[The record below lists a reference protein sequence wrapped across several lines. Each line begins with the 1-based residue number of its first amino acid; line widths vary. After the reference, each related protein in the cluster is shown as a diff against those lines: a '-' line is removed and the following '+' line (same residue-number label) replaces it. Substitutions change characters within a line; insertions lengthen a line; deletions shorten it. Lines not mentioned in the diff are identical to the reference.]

1 MIPASSRN
9 SLNVPRHRCAAMMM
23 CAVVCLSLSGCGGP
37 RNKPVKV
44 ELAKAT
50 LNQVLEHWKSGGN
63 MDDLRKRSPE
73 IVVQEAQWTN
83 GAKLQEFQLIGDG
96 RAEDANWYCEVQ
108 LTLMKAG
115 GSEPIKKTVT
125 YVVGTDPV
133 LTVFHA
139 IL

>member
-1 MIPASSRN
+1 M
-9 SLNVPRHRCAAMMM
+9 LV
-23 CAVVCLSLSGCGGP
+23 CAVLGLTLAGCGGP
-37 RNKPVKV
+37 RNQPVKV
-44 ELAKAT
+44 DLAKAT

-96 RAEDANWYCEVQ
+96 RAEDASWFCEVQ
-108 LTLMKAG
+108 LTLKPADG
-115 GSEPIKKTVT
+115 GEPTQKSVT
-125 YVVGTDPV
+125 YVVGTAPV
-133 LTVFHA
+133 LTVFRA

>member
-1 MIPASSRN
+1 MIPAFVRN
-9 SLNVPRHRCAAMMM
+9 SFDVPVRQGTAVLM
-23 CAVVCLSLSGCGGP
+23 CVVVCLSLSGCGGP
-37 RNKPVKV
+37 RNQPVKV
-44 ELAKAT
+44 DLAKAT

-83 GAKLQEFQLIGDG
+83 GAKLQEFELVGDG
-96 RAEDANWYCEVQ
+96 RAEDANWYCEVE
-108 LTLMKAG
+108 LTLIPAG
-115 GSEPIKKTVT
+115 GSEPKKKNVT
-125 YVVGTDPV
+125 YVVGTAPV